1 MKKFI
6 FNIAIAAGLVTG
18 FASCEDFLDRVP
30 TESVVAESAM
40 VTIAD
45 AKVAANGLYTD
56 LKYYSMYGTNIP
68 CFGDVRGDNF
78 YPRVV
83 NGSWATIYALDFGA
97 TQNNYFGMWQNYYNV
112 IMKASTIIANIE
124 TVPAESASD
133 KATKED
139 INSYENNKKCVKV

>member
-78 YPRVV
+78 YPRV
-83 NGSWATIYALDFGA
+83 
-97 TQNNYFGMWQNYYNV
+97 
-112 IMKASTIIANIE
+112 
-124 TVPAESASD
+124 
-133 KATKED
+133 
-139 INSYENNKKCVKV
+139 